1 MIPNVL
7 GDSIVR
13 PLAKTMPPS
22 ALRILTLVHSSSQQI
37 QWSSAVH
44 EHGDRRVREHFD
56 CLSSEDYRRDTSTT
70 VRSHNNQIALSG
82 VSGIDDCLIDL
93 SVLDVQHLAGDT

>member
-22 ALRILTLVHSSSQQI
+22 ALRILTLVHYHSRQI
-37 QWSSAVH
+37 RWTSAVH
-44 EHGDRRVREHFD
+44 EHGDFRVRQHFY
-56 CLSSEDYRRDTSTT
+56 CLAPEDYRRNTSTT
-70 VRSHNNQIALSG
+70 VRSHNN
-82 VSGIDDCLIDL
+82 
-93 SVLDVQHLAGDT
+93 